1 MYRQK
6 ASYLSIILDII
17 LFKEKTYMDINELSK
32 LPLSRSEQ
40 LINEMQDEIKSLN
53 AKFKLNNH
61 KMTKLNNEFNEIM
74 SDQAD
79 VIADLGNAYGG
90 MEYLLEKYFKR
101 SED

>member
-1 MYRQK
+1 
-6 ASYLSIILDII
+6 
-17 LFKEKTYMDINELSK
+17 MDINELRS

-53 AKFKLNNH
+53 AKFRLNGK
-61 KMTKLNNEFNEIM
+61 KMQKLNNEFNEIM

-90 MEYLLEKYFKR
+90 MEYLLEKYFNR
-101 SED
+101 SDDCPED